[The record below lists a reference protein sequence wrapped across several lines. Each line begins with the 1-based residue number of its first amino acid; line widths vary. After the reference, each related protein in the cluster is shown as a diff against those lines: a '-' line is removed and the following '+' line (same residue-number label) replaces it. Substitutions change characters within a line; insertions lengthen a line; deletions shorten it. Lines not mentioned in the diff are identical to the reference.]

1 LRRIEKAID
10 IYYPAHSA
18 RMGDLGRERGMA
30 AQSRETFTAF
40 CDPRGGYFVGGP
52 TEVAE
57 KILAAHEA
65 LRFDRIMLQ
74 FGVGVID
81 HKTMLE
87 AIEIL
92 GTRVIP
98 EVRQGL
104 SKSS

>member
-1 LRRIEKAID
+1 MEKAID

-18 RMGDLGRERGMA
+18 RMGDLGRERGMP

-40 CDPRGGYFVGGP
+40 CGPRGGYFVGGP

-65 LRFDRIMLQ
+65 LRFERIMLQ
-74 FGVGVID
+74 FGVGVVD
-81 HKTMLE
+81 HRSMLE

-98 EVRQGL
+98 EVHRGL
-104 SKSS
+104 AKGE